1 MGEEYNPHL
10 GLSTRNY
17 KYFLEYTRASCKW
30 LTRTM
35 LQSNIF
41 LMEIGEKIKKLRKEK
56 DFTQAALAKELSE
69 RLGKKFVLQQI
80 GYIENGSRPIYTSE
94 LRVLQEV
101 LEISADYLLDNN
113 RDWPPDNGDRLPKA
127 PPEVPGKIPLRQP
140 ETIGEGDT
148 IPIISYVSAGETE
161 VAYGDAGYP
170 AGEGIDRM
178 ARPEGVT
185 DPHAY
190 GLIVKGNSMLPT
202 MPEGTVVVVSTRIK
216 PKEGQVVICR
226 EKLQGKVYIKLLKRL
241 DNVVVLESTN
251 LQDHD
256 PLVFQREDIYFM
268 HPVVCWN
275 TTKIKE

>member
-1 MGEEYNPHL
+1 MD
-10 GLSTRNY
+10 
-17 KYFLEYTRASCKW
+17 
-30 LTRTM
+30 
-35 LQSNIF
+35 
-41 LMEIGEKIKKLRKEK
+41 IGDKIKKRRKELDLSQDQLAK
-56 DFTQAALAKELSE
+56 KLSEMGLEMEQVTISRIEGSARRVVAEELEFFSAALQLTTEYLSNS
-69 RLGKKFVLQQI
+69 KK
-80 GYIENGSRPIYTSE
+80 
-94 LRVLQEV
+94 
-101 LEISADYLLDNN
+101 
-113 RDWPPDNGDRLPKA
+113 DWPPSNGDRLPKA